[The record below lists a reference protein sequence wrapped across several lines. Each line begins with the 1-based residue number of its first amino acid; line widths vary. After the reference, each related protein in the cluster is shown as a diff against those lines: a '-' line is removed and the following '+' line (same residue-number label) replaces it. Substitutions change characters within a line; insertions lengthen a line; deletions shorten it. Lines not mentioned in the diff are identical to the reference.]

1 MKKLSYIIFALI
13 IPFTYLAFSS
23 EVTQTQEIN
32 KSISDMS
39 IKILLPQ
46 VSLQNQS
53 NSAISIESLPD
64 IKLSITQPINWYL
77 ILLPIVTIVIV
88 ITGAIITLRQ
98 LKLRTEESINTLNQT
113 VNKQMEL
120 SKEQI
125 KLEVLSKNR
134 QAWINT
140 LRDELSRFIGEASY
154 IMLLQAKEKEE
165 QDEIQ
170 HTRESVKKLAEI
182 EAKIKLLI
190 NPTETNHQKL
200 VKLLQQIFLELSLKK
215 TIKNKV
221 DELVNISQVILKEEW
236 IRVKNLD

>member
-1 MKKLSYIIFALI
+1 MKKISYIIFALM
-13 IPFTYLAFSS
+13 IPFTHLAFSS
-23 EVTQTQEIN
+23 EMAQTQELN

-46 VSLQNQS
+46 VSLQNQN

-64 IKLSITQPINWYL
+64 IKLLINQPINWYL

-88 ITGAIITLRQ
+88 VAGAIITLQQ

-120 SKEQI
+120 SKEEI

-140 LRDELSRFIGEASY
+140 LRDELSRFIGEVSY
-154 IMLLQAKEKEE
+154 TMLLQAKGE
-165 QDEIQ
+165 QAETQ
-170 HTRESVKKLAEI
+170 HIRESVKKLAEI

-200 VKLLQQIFLELSLKK
+200 VELLQQIFLELSLKK
-215 TIKNKV
+215 PIKNKV
-221 DELVNISQVILKEEW
+221 DELVNVSQVILKEEW